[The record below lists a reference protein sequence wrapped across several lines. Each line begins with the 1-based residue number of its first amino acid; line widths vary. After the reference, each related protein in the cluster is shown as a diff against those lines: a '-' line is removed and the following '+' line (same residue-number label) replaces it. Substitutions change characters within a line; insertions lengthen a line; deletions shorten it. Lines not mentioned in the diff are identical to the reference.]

1 MEELKSL
8 IPLEEDYNDM
18 IDSIKD
24 LIINTSDVEEM
35 YVIDAIQVLINR
47 TTNKFILYKDCE
59 DIFYS
64 IKNDLEE
71 SNMNKEYKDLTDLNR
86 VLNLNYDKVLND
98 DLIEYTRVSMLM
110 LANHIEEMWDVYKK
124 EGYYIDTKAFDLLN
138 ETYGDLLQ
146 LSNKL
151 RQSI

>member
-8 IPLEEDYNDM
+8 IPSEEDYNDM

-24 LIINTSDVEEM
+24 LIINTYDVEEM

-47 TTNKFILYKDCE
+47 TTNKFILYSYCE

-71 SNMNKEYKDLTDLNR
+71 SNMNKEYKDLTNLNH
-86 VLNLNYDKVLND
+86 VLNLNYDKVLDD
-98 DLIEYTRVSMLM
+98 DLIENARVSMLM
-110 LANHIEEMWDVYKK
+110 LANHIEEVWEVYKE
-124 EGYYIDTKAFDLLN
+124 EGYYIDDKAFALLN
-138 ETYGDLLQ
+138 ETYKDLFQ

-151 RQSI
+151 RQLI